1 MAGDRRPPV
10 DVKALGD
17 RLVELRGDRSLKDV
31 ARSIWEKQV
40 YDLTDSAI
48 NMLEHGKV
56 PNPRIRTIDAL
67 ATEYGVSVEYLVY
80 GAKEKRRR
88 AQAR

>member
-10 DVKALGD
+10 DVKALAE
-17 RLVELRGDRSLKDV
+17 RLVELRGDRTQRGVS
-31 ARSIWEKQV
+31 RSIWEKQAFE
-40 YDLTDSAI
+40 LTDSAI
-48 NMLEHGKV
+48 SLLEQGKV